1 VWTDDPSFFDKTKP
15 QDVPQFLFLKIRRQD
30 SDLPKKLFMDRFFEA
45 FNLDILCKMV
55 GEPIKK
61 PGNSNTLTASL
72 TTAKTE
78 TKKEQ
83 DKKGPL
89 QINFDQEISGSF
101 PKRWYGM
108 KNVAVQEYG
117 NSKWLA
123 LNKAG
128 YWYPRQ
134 FNKKMEDGFT
144 LSFNLEWNKNIS
156 YYSGLFAV
164 TLADM
169 EYDNIIEGFK
179 TAGNE
184 ADYYSFYDG
193 YAVNFNR
200 IILYFD
206 PYFNNGGQLQIMVMD
221 RAGTALLN
229 QKILLPFFYKE
240 NNQHRLT
247 VTRKG
252 KQLIVQDN
260 GTAIATIDG
269 VFSSS
274 VSYNAYFFSRYRAN
288 NEATSDTYYLNNIE
302 VNY

>member
-1 VWTDDPSFFDKTKP
+1 
-15 QDVPQFLFLKIRRQD
+15 
-30 SDLPKKLFMDRFFEA
+30 
-45 FNLDILCKMV
+45 
-55 GEPIKK
+55 
-61 PGNSNTLTASL
+61 
-72 TTAKTE
+72 
-78 TKKEQ
+78 
-83 DKKGPL
+83 
-89 QINFDQEISGSF
+89 
-101 PKRWYGM
+101 M